1 MSSFNPSVAE
11 LALRND
17 LMKLA
22 VGCGC
27 TFQEVMSALGY
38 VQCVLND
45 KGDNLLNAVNIQ
57 EVAKMERC

>member
-1 MSSFNPSVAE
+1 MGSFNPTAAE

-17 LMKLA
+17 LMKA
-22 VGCGC
+22 AERSGC
-27 TFQEVMSALGY
+27 TFQEVMSALSY

-57 EVAKMERC
+57 EVAKMNRY

>member
-1 MSSFNPSVAE
+1 MGSFNPTSAE

-17 LMKLA
+17 LMKAA
-22 VGCGC
+22 VRSGC

-38 VQCVLND
+38 VRCVLSD

-57 EVAKMERC
+57 EVVKMERC